1 MLERESKPGTSSS
14 QNRGSSLN
22 PQSRKLLLAL
32 VLLLVALAVVILKDH
47 QFWFGSTE
55 ALNDEE
61 ATPVASTKPAAR
73 VAAAEARPAATVN
86 GTVAASSKKHTIAPI
101 YPVGTPT
108 AVQASAAAQAPG
120 AAQAS
125 DEPAVTATRTVL
137 PPLDV
142 EVVAGDKHSTI
153 RPGSNATKVEITRP
167 GSEPL
172 AAATKAAERERLTA
186 DMPQASYPL
195 LAQHMNVQ
203 GSVILQALIGADGVI
218 QHIKVVNG
226 PAILTSAAE
235 QAVREW
241 RFKPVLQNGQAVET
255 QARITVNF
263 NIKVA
268 DGSGKTTVAENEPA
282 RIQILSR

>member
-1 MLERESKPGTSSS
+1 MLERRPKPGRSTS
-14 QNRGSSLN
+14 QNGETSLN

-32 VLLLVALAVVILKDH
+32 ILLLVAFAVVILKDY
-47 QFWFGSTE
+47 QFWFGSS
-55 ALNDEE
+55 E
-61 ATPVASTKPAAR
+61 ATLDGQAAPAVSTKPAAR
-73 VAAAEARPAATVN
+73 VAAAQARPAATVTVT
-86 GTVAASSKKHTIAPI
+86 GTVAASAKKHPVVAKSTVTTIAP
-101 YPVGTPT
+101 V
-108 AVQASAAAQAPG
+108 AAQPTDA
-120 AAQAS
+120 
-125 DEPAVTATRTVL
+125 PAVTATRTVL

-153 RPGSNATKVEITRP
+153 RPGSNATKVEITHP
-167 GSEPL
+167 GSEAL
-172 AAATKAAERERLTA
+172 ASATKAAERERLTA

-203 GSVILQALIGADGVI
+203 GAVILQALIGADGVI

-241 RFKPVLQNGQAVET
+241 RFKPVVQNGQAVET

-268 DGSGKTTVAENEPA
+268 DGTGKTTVAENEPA
-282 RIQILSR
+282 RIQVLSR